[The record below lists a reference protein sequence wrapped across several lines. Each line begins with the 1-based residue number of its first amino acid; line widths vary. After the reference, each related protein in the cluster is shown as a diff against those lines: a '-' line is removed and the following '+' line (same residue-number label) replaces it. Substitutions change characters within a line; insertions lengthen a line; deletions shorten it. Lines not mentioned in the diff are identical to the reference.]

1 MKGAHAIN
9 DGCWFTAC
17 ANRSGKYLVPTQL
30 TNPACPDKLCQV
42 LFDIIE
48 DGNVSIDHVQNDIV
62 CTFDKNPS
70 KPSKPQPPPPPQP
83 PTPNGPPTSES
94 EKFIDFARRY
104 KYDILA
110 IAILIIVLI
119 IVAIC

>member
-70 KPSKPQPPPPPQP
+70 KPSKPIQPQP
-83 PTPNGPPTSES
+83 QPTPNGPPTSES
-94 EKFIDFARRY
+94 EKLIDFVRRY
-104 KYDILA
+104 KYDLLA